1 MWGKWLSQCV
11 GRSRPLRL
19 YLEQQWGLS
28 TDANTD
34 VTIDIDLAWVNCFE
48 MRLTDSLDAEDVWF
62 QVQTEAAAHM
72 RLAVEEVAFDF
83 TTEHHPSDK
92 QVVYRVFA
100 VREALL
106 TSLSSVVGGMGLQLS
121 RLGVCDPQ
129 GAGAITP
136 SEINLLPHRQMRL
149 QRSKRQFAWCCVA
162 ALLVGMVL
170 AMGLQSAWT
179 FWLSQTGV
187 GEAERLR
194 AQQTLND
201 TQAQL
206 DAAQH
211 MLKQQT
217 QQQSQQQS
225 RQQQQQQT
233 LQWQS
238 VLHDNLSAIWY
249 VQLEQEGS
257 AWRLLGQALAKADVQ
272 HLQTQLSGLPIWQ
285 TPPALKQWT
294 VLPPEPQVRMPLW
307 QFELAGVLL
316 DSALAHPLKGV
327 NNEEASTS
335 AESASSADKL
345 NQPFVRAA
353 P

>member
-1 MWGKWLSQCV
+1 M
-11 GRSRPLRL
+11 
-19 YLEQQWGLS
+19 EQQWSLS
-28 TDANTD
+28 ANANTD

-48 MRLTDSLDAEDVWF
+48 MRLTDALHADDVWF
-62 QVQTEAAAHM
+62 QVQTEAAAQMH
-72 RLAVEEVAFDF
+72 LAVEEVAFDF

-92 QVVYRVFA
+92 RVVYRVFA
-100 VREALL
+100 VPQRLL
-106 TSLSSVVGGMGLQLS
+106 TNLVLVVGGMGLRLS

-136 SEINLLPHRQMRL
+136 SEINFLPHRQIQL
-149 QRSKRQFAWCCVA
+149 QQSKRQLALRCFAAMLCGVVLTVA
-162 ALLVGMVL
+162 
-170 AMGLQSAWT
+170 LQYSLT

-187 GEAERLR
+187 GETDRLR

-206 DAAQH
+206 DAAQQ
-211 MLKQQT
+211 LLQQQT
-217 QQQSQQQS
+217 QLQSQQQI
-225 RQQQQQQT
+225 REQQQQQT
-233 LQWQS
+233 LQWQT

-285 TPPALKQWT
+285 APPALKQWT

-316 DSALAHPLKGV
+316 DTERAHQIEGDNK
-327 NNEEASTS
+327 NATHTS
-335 AESASSADKL
+335 SASASATGVP
-345 NQPFVRAA
+345 NQSVVRVA

>member
-11 GRSRPLRL
+11 GRSRPLRS
-19 YLEQQWGLS
+19 YLDQQWGLS
-28 TDANTD
+28 THANTD

-72 RLAVEEVAFDF
+72 HLAVEKVAFDF
-83 TTEHHPSDK
+83 TTEHHPLDK

-106 TSLSSVVGGMGLQLS
+106 TSLSSVVSGMGLQLS

-136 SEINLLPHRQMRL
+136 SEINFLPHRQMRL
-149 QRSKRQFAWCCVA
+149 QQSKRQFAWCCVA

-170 AMGLQSAWT
+170 AIGLQSART
-179 FWLSQTGV
+179 FGLSQTGV
-187 GEAERLR
+187 GEAERLL

-206 DAAQH
+206 DTAQH
-211 MLKQQT
+211 MLQQQT
-217 QQQSQQQS
+217 QLQLQQQS

-316 DSALAHPLKGV
+316 DTERAHPIEGDNK
-327 NNEEASTS
+327 NATHTS
-335 AESASSADKL
+335 SASASVTVIP
-345 NQPFVRAA
+345 NQSVVRVA